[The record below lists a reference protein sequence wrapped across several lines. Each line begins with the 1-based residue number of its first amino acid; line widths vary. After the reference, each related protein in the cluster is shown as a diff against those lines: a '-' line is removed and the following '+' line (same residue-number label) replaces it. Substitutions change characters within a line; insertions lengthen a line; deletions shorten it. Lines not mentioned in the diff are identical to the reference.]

1 VNDLVLDYGA
11 YILLAYS
18 MALGYLSRLKPS
30 FAWEVIFVSA
40 FPLLESLPLLE
51 HDTVYGFGRLKWLLP
66 CVLILALMSYEFLN
80 GKKLRTFLFV
90 SLFALADLAHIL
102 IYLNIY
108 SR

>member
-1 VNDLVLDYGA
+1 
-11 YILLAYS
+11 
-18 MALGYLSRLKPS
+18 
-30 FAWEVIFVSA
+30 
-40 FPLLESLPLLE
+40 
-51 HDTVYGFGRLKWLLP
+51 
-66 CVLILALMSYEFLN
+66 MSYEFLN